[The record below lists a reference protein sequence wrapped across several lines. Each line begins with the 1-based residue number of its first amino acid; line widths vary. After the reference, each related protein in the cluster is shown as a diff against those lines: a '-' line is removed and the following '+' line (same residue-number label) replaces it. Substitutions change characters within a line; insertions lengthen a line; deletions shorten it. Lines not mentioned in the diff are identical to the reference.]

1 MYFTKFKSKLSILKE
16 KAIEMKE
23 KVIELKDKTVETTA
37 KKMSESSLVL
47 KTESELTEFI
57 AKSENKKFTTKEG
70 EEKTF
75 IKRVFVIAGNG
86 KENFFQDM
94 IIALPI
100 LLTKAFSQSLQI
112 KMIDTSNENIDLKPY
127 KNEVFPALFIF
138 ENKELYKTISGEE
151 NVKKVVKTMSLD
163 INKTIEE
170 I

>member
-1 MYFTKFKSKLSILKE
+1 
-16 KAIEMKE
+16 
-23 KVIELKDKTVETTA
+23 
-37 KKMSESSLVL
+37 
-47 KTESELTEFI
+47 
-57 AKSENKKFTTKEG
+57 
-70 EEKTF
+70 
-75 IKRVFVIAGNG
+75 
-86 KENFFQDM
+86 M

-112 KMIDTSNENIDLKPY
+112 KMVDTSNEEIDLKKY
-127 KNEVFPALFIF
+127 HNEVFPALFIF

>member
-1 MYFTKFKSKLSILKE
+1 M
-16 KAIEMKE
+16 
-23 KVIELKDKTVETTA
+23 
-37 KKMSESSLVL
+37 
-47 KTESELTEFI
+47 
-57 AKSENKKFTTKEG
+57 
-70 EEKTF
+70 
-75 IKRVFVIAGNG
+75 IAGN
-86 KENFFQDM
+86 KEQNFFQDM

-112 KMIDTSNENIDLKPY
+112 KMVDISKEDIDLKKY
-127 KNEVFPALFIF
+127 HCEVFPALLIF